1 MLYEDLN
8 VCCYYQ
14 CCCCCCCWLFF
25 LLWLSLPP
33 SPLSIMLF
41 APPLQ
46 MLTLTLPTLLLF
58 SPASTNFSCIE
69 PGPALRLRHYQQS
82 ARLRCLCE
90 HHIRGVEPTRQPLRL
105 PPSLSANAC
114 LDSMASSELRMERT
128 CTRPPC
134 LGCAWP
140 QQPPSPETWGPP
152 SCPALN
158 AIYFP
163 LSSTAGV
170 S

>member
-1 MLYEDLN
+1 MSVVIISVAVAVVAAVVLLAVVILAAAAAVHYAVRAAAANIN
-8 VCCYYQ
+8 VAAA
-14 CCCCCCCWLFF
+14 
-25 LLWLSLPP
+25 S
-33 SPLSIMLF
+33 
-41 APPLQ
+41 A
-46 MLTLTLPTLLLF
+46 PTLLPCL
-58 SPASTNFSCIE
+58 NNVE
-69 PGPALRLRHYQQS
+69 PGPALRLRHCQQS
-82 ARLRCLCE
+82 ARPRGLCK
-90 HHIRGVEPTRQPLRL
+90 HHVRVVEPAHQPLRL
-105 PPSLSANAC
+105 PPSLSVNAC

-134 LGCAWP
+134 PGCAWP

-163 LSSTAGV
+163 LLSTAGV